1 MPEPQACIEA
11 RSPAVKYNP
20 LMKKHYEELCKSE
33 KAKQGKGGRRHRRG
47 TKKAG
52 RRHRRKTVRR

>member
-20 LMKKHYEELCKSE
+20 LMKKHYTELCEAELK
-33 KAKQGKGGRRHRRG
+33 KQKGKGGRRRG

-52 RRHRRKTVRR
+52 RRQRRKTTRR

>member
-1 MPEPQACIEA
+1 MKEPQACIEA

-33 KAKQGKGGRRHRRG
+33 KSRQGMGGRRRS
-47 TKKAG
+47 TKKA
-52 RRHRRKTVRR
+52 RRHRRKTSRR